1 MATKIVV
8 SVKGLIG
15 LDDPARMRGE
25 LEAETGLPWRPQEVA
40 IADQEDVLSGG
51 VVEIILVAVV
61 SKTAEMAV
69 SAAVDATKQVVERWR
84 GERLDGLDTSVDT
97 ERTDPG
103 PDSADQDD

>member
-25 LEAETGLPWRPQEVA
+25 LEAETGLLWRPQEVA
-40 IADQEDVLSGG
+40 IADGEDVLSGG
-51 VVEIILVAVV
+51 IVEIILVAVV
-61 SKTAEMAV
+61 SKTAELTV
-69 SAAVDATKQVVERWR
+69 TAAVDAVKQVVERWR

-97 ERTDPG
+97 EPG
-103 PDSADQDD
+103 PGSTDQDD

>member
-25 LEAETGLPWRPQEVA
+25 LEAETGLSWRPQEVA
-40 IADQEDVLSGG
+40 LADQDAVLSGG
-51 VVEIILVAVV
+51 IVEIILVAVV
-61 SKTAEMAV
+61 SKTAEMTV
-69 SAAVDATKQVVERWR
+69 SAAVDSAKRIVERWR

-97 ERTDPG
+97 EPG
-103 PDSADQDD
+103 PDSADQDG

>member
-25 LEAETGLPWRPQEVA
+25 LEAETGLAWRPQEVA
-40 IADQEDVLSGG
+40 LADEDAVLSGG
-51 VVEIILVAVV
+51 IVEIILVAVV
-61 SKTAEMAV
+61 SKTAEMTV
-69 SAAVDATKQVVERWR
+69 SAAVDAAKQLVERWR

-97 ERTDPG
+97 EPG